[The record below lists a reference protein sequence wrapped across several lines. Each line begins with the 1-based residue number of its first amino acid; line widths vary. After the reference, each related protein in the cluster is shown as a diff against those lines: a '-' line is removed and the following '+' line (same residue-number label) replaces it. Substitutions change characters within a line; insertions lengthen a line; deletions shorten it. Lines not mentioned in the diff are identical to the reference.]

1 MEVNVKNIVGKM
13 DIKTDG
19 KLSDEQVRNI
29 KHQVSCAFLDAF
41 KQVPNADKIN
51 VNCLVKNIVIE

>member
-1 MEVNVKNIVGKM
+1 MEVNIKNIVGKM
-13 DIKTDG
+13 DIKTNG

-41 KQVPNADKIN
+41 KQVPNNGKLN
-51 VNCLVKNIVIE
+51 VNCMVKNIVIE